1 MTGLLV
7 LGTMER
13 SRASLLL
20 RQLLIILSKLEQS
33 LWVSL
38 NNVNTVNSLGAQ
50 QRLSG
55 PLWELVV
62 SGKSKK
68 ISSYWTDY
76 WAFKKYSNFEVQ
88 SCIHIQLHFL
98 LPSIIISLLSQAM
111 NLETQKHTKQ
121 IKICQSQI
129 TNMTF
134 WTSWSKLLFPNRS
147 SKMIES
153 SEKCKHQ
160 FAVKRRLRIM
170 FLSEWRLELFKLC
183 TQHFA
188 F

>member
-50 QRLSG
+50 QSG
-55 PLWELVV
+55 CLRVGCLWE
-62 SGKSKK
+62 KWK

-76 WAFKKYSNFEVQ
+76 WAFEKYSNFEVQ

-98 LPSIIISLLSQAM
+98 LPSIIIWLLSQAT

-121 IKICQSQI
+121 IKIDQSQI

-134 WTSWSKLLFPNRS
+134 WTRWSKLLFPNRS
-147 SKMIES
+147 SKMIR
-153 SEKCKHQ
+153 
-160 FAVKRRLRIM
+160 AVKNANISL
-170 FLSEWRLELFKLC
+170 LWKDNW
-183 TQHFA
+183 Q
-188 F
+188 

>member
-38 NNVNTVNSLGAQ
+38 NNINTVNSLGAQ
-50 QRLSG
+50 QSG

-62 SGKSKK
+62 NGKTKKNKLILNWSLRFSKILK
-68 ISSYWTDY
+68 LWSS
-76 WAFKKYSNFEVQ
+76 KPPSNTITFFTA
-88 SCIHIQLHFL
+88 INHN
-98 LPSIIISLLSQAM
+98 IITITI
-111 NLETQKHTKQ
+111 NKPWNTETQKTEQ
-121 IKICQSQI
+121 NRPITI

-134 WTSWSKLLFPNRS
+134 WTRWSKLLFHDRS
-147 SKMIES
+147 SKIIDG

-160 FAVKRRLRIM
+160 FAVKRQLTIM
-170 FLSEWRLELFKLC
+170 FHSEWRLELFKLC
-183 TQHFA
+183 T
-188 F
+188 